1 MSEDS
6 DDQIITPA
14 RMPQFETDEKILNAL
29 KRANANS
36 AKLIQIGYALIVLLA
51 ILTGCILISF
61 ISALLSGRVF

>member
-61 ISALLSGRVF
+61 LSAMLSGRVF